1 MFIFFFQA
9 EDGIRDTSVTGVQT
23 CALPISLKVSAVRE
37 RYGVLEYRSMGVLG
51 FRSVTPLLH
60 HSVLQTRLRFNGQP
74 SAAKIRVSFSS
85 SLPSIRNGESD
96 HG

>member
-1 MFIFFFQA
+1 M
-9 EDGIRDTSVTGVQT
+9 ECWSTGVW
-23 CALPISLKVSAVRE
+23 
-37 RYGVLEYRSMGVLG
+37 EYWG
-51 FRSVTPLLH
+51 FDPLLQ
-60 HSVLQTRLRFNGQP
+60 HSTTPVLQTRLRFNGQP